1 LGSFGLVDAA
11 PAVGQHSHDYRVV
24 SVALP
29 SLRDELDLL
38 PGPITADGAPSWLLH
53 DPVRNRF
60 FTIDW
65 PTFEVLQ
72 RWSYNDPQAI
82 VQAIGSATT
91 LQLTAEDVARI
102 EVFLRENQL
111 IKLQTL
117 GCARDLAKRR
127 EEQEGSRLKW
137 LLHHYL
143 FFRVPLWR
151 PDAWLDSWS
160 SVAALFF
167 SRGFQWLTLLA
178 LLLGLTQVVR
188 QWDGFMASLVDTFSW
203 SGLLAY
209 GVALFCVKLLHELGH
224 AFTAKRFGCRVPAM
238 GVAFLVLWPMAY
250 TDTNETWRL
259 TNRWQR
265 LQVASAGILTELY
278 IAAWATLAW
287 ALLPDGE
294 LRAAAF
300 VLATTSWVATLAIN
314 ASPFLR
320 FDGYFILS
328 DWLDMPN
335 LHERSFALARWKLRE
350 WLFGLGERRPEHFSS
365 RREAWLIAFAWATWI
380 YRLVVFLGIA
390 LLVYQFFI
398 KLVGIL
404 LFVVEIIWFI
414 AMPIRNELKAWAQRW
429 PAIRSRGRGRLTL
442 GVALLLILTVLMP
455 WPGRV
460 HSSGQLRPLQVWP
473 VFSPGAAQVEHFAL
487 VEGVKVK
494 AGDELIRLHAPE
506 LQRKRAAFL
515 ARIKLLRW
523 QAAAA
528 GFADDS
534 RLRLQ
539 SSQDDLATAT
549 TELAGLDE
557 ELRRYAPR
565 APFNGQLRVMDPDL
579 HEGQW
584 LSAKEPIALL
594 INSERLVVET
604 YLDEAAVKRIE
615 LGGRGL
621 FIVDS
626 GAGPA
631 LQLRVANIDEDASR
645 VLSNGALSVQA
656 GGHILTRPRG
666 EQLVPEHS
674 MYRVSLEVESP
685 AAGLEGTSWRGH
697 VVIHGS
703 WEAPVRQYLRNLVT
717 LAVREFG
724 F

>member
-1 LGSFGLVDAA
+1 VGIAA
-11 PAVGQHSHDYRVV
+11 ALSQYTYDDWVV
-24 SVALP
+24 TVALP
-29 SLRDELDLL
+29 PLRDELDLL
-38 PGPITADGAPSWLLH
+38 TGPITSDGAPSWLLH

-60 FTIDW
+60 FTVDW
-65 PTFEVLQ
+65 PTFEILQ
-72 RWSYNDPQAI
+72 RWSYDDPQAI
-82 VQAIGSATT
+82 SQAISAVTT
-91 LQLTAEDVARI
+91 LLLSAADVERV

-111 IKLQTL
+111 IKLQSVE
-117 GCARDLAKRR
+117 CARDLATRL
-127 EEQEGSRLKW
+127 EAQEGSRIKW
-137 LLHHYL
+137 MLHHYL

-151 PDAWLDSWS
+151 PDAWLESWS
-160 SVAALFF
+160 SVAAMFF

-188 QWDGFMASLVDTFSW
+188 QWDGFMASMVDTFSW

-209 GVALFCVKLLHELGH
+209 GVALICVKLLHELGH

-278 IAAWATLAW
+278 IAAWSTLAW

-320 FDGYFILS
+320 FDGYFMLS

-350 WLFGLGERRPEHFSS
+350 WLFGLGEERPEYFSN

-380 YRLVVFLGIA
+380 YRLIVFLGIA

-398 KLVGIL
+398 KLIGIL
-404 LFVVEIIWFI
+404 LFFVEIVWFI
-414 AMPIRNELKAWAQRW
+414 AMPIRNELKIWVQRW
-429 PAIRSRGRGRLTL
+429 PTIRRRVRSRLTL
-442 GVALLLILTVLMP
+442 GLVLLLILGFFIP

-473 VFSPGAAQVEHFAL
+473 VFSPGAAQVEHFAHA
-487 VEGVKVK
+487 EGVSIK
-494 AGDELIRLHAPE
+494 AGDELIRLYAPE
-506 LQRKRAAFL
+506 LQRKRESLL
-515 ARIKLLRW
+515 ARIDVLRW
-523 QAAAA
+523 QAAA
-528 GFADDS
+528 GSFADDS

-539 SSQDDLATAT
+539 SSQDDLATARA
-549 TELAGLDE
+549 ELDGLNE
-557 ELRRYAPR
+557 ELRRYVPR
-565 APFNGQLRVMDPDL
+565 APFAGQLRDIDPDL

-584 LSAKEPIALL
+584 LPAKEPIALL
-594 INSERLVVET
+594 INPERLIVET
-604 YLDEAAVKRIE
+604 YLDEAAIKRIA
-615 LGGRGL
+615 LGSSGL

-631 LQLRVANIDEDASR
+631 LRLQVTYIDEDATR
-645 VLSNGALSVQA
+645 ALSNGALSVQA
-656 GGHILTRPRG
+656 GGHILTRQRG

-674 MYRVSLEVESP
+674 VYRVTLEVVSS
-685 AAGLEGTSWRGH
+685 AARLEGSSWRGH
-697 VVIHGS
+697 IVIHGS
-703 WEAPVRQYLRNLVT
+703 WEAPAQQYLRNLMS